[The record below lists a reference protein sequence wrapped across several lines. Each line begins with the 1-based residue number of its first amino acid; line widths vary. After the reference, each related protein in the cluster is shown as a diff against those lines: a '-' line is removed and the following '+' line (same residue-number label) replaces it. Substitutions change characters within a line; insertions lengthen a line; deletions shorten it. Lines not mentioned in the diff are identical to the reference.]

1 MSYNPLGDHIK
12 LIDIRNK
19 DLLIKNLLGINILKN
34 FMPSVA
40 NISGV
45 DLSKYKIIKKNQFA
59 MNLMHVGRDEKL
71 PISFYTE
78 DDPAILSPAYLIFE
92 VLDKKILL
100 PEYLMLQFMRPEF
113 DRLTWFYCD
122 SSIRGG
128 LEWDRFQEIK
138 IFIPNINEQLKYV
151 NIYNGLK
158 KNQKTYQD
166 SLPYLQ
172 FICDTYMENLIT
184 DYNPEVLSPHI
195 ELVNERNLN
204 DKISF
209 VQGISISKKFI
220 KTKANM
226 SGVMIDDYKIV
237 RRGNFAFNPNTARMG
252 EKICIALNSSEPCL
266 VSKIYPVFKI
276 KDQSKLLEEYLLLW
290 FTRAEFDRYVRF
302 HSWGSARETFNWD
315 DMCDV
320 KLPIPELKV
329 QKAIVTIYHALETR
343 KRINQKL
350 KNSINHICHILIK
363 GSVDSLSRPV
373 FL

>member
-1 MSYNPLGDHIK
+1 MSYKPLGDHIK

-59 MNLMHVGRDEKL
+59 MNVMHVGRDEKL

-100 PEYLMLQFMRPEF
+100 PEYLMLQFIRPEF

-158 KNQKTYQD
+158 KTKRPIRIAYLIY
-166 SLPYLQ
+166 SLFVIPIL
-172 FICDTYMENLIT
+172 
-184 DYNPEVLSPHI
+184 
-195 ELVNERNLN
+195 
-204 DKISF
+204 KI
-209 VQGISISKKFI
+209 
-220 KTKANM
+220 
-226 SGVMIDDYKIV
+226 
-237 RRGNFAFNPNTARMG
+237 
-252 EKICIALNSSEPCL
+252 
-266 VSKIYPVFKI
+266 
-276 KDQSKLLEEYLLLW
+276 
-290 FTRAEFDRYVRF
+290 
-302 HSWGSARETFNWD
+302 
-315 DMCDV
+315 
-320 KLPIPELKV
+320 
-329 QKAIVTIYHALETR
+329 
-343 KRINQKL
+343 
-350 KNSINHICHILIK
+350 
-363 GSVDSLSRPV
+363 
-373 FL
+373 

>member
-59 MNLMHVGRDEKL
+59 MNVMHVGRDEKL

-276 KDQSKLLEEYLLLW
+276 KDQSKLLE
-290 FTRAEFDRYVRF
+290 
-302 HSWGSARETFNWD
+302 
-315 DMCDV
+315 
-320 KLPIPELKV
+320 
-329 QKAIVTIYHALETR
+329 
-343 KRINQKL
+343 
-350 KNSINHICHILIK
+350 
-363 GSVDSLSRPV
+363 
-373 FL
+373 

>member
-226 SGVMIDDYKIV
+226 TGVMIDDYKIV

-276 KDQSKLLEEYLLLW
+276 KDQSKLLAEYLLLW

-302 HSWGSARETFNWD
+302 HSWGSARETFDWD

-373 FL
+373 LL